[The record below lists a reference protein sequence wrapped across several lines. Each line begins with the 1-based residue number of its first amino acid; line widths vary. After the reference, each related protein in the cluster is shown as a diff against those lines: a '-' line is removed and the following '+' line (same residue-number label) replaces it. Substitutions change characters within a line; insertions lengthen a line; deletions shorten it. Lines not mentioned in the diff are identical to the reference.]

1 MTSGTGAVGD
11 PPAPSAGSGP
21 STTTGTTGADPR
33 REQAARAIEA
43 ELSELVSRIRLYL
56 RRTAESVSPGLTPAN
71 YKVLS
76 IIARRGPITLS
87 RLTEHFGVDKSL
99 LSRAVRELESLEFI
113 ARTPDP
119 DDRRSQLLTAT
130 AFGQSRLD
138 AARRSE
144 ENRLVGA
151 LSGWD
156 VTDVERL
163 AALLHALNSGDAPE
177 PSER

>member
-1 MTSGTGAVGD
+1 MTSSTEAAPV
-11 PPAPSAGSGP
+11 PPSPTAGSRSTPAAPS
-21 STTTGTTGADPR
+21 ADPR
-33 REQAARAIEA
+33 RERAARAIEA

-119 DDRRSQLLTAT
+119 EDRRSQLLTAT
-130 AFGQSRLD
+130 AFGLERLD

-177 PSER
+177 VPER

>member
-1 MTSGTGAVGD
+1 MERIFNF
-11 PPAPSAGSGP
+11 SAGP
-21 STTTGTTGADPR
+21 AALPQEVL
-33 REQAARAIEA
+33 EQAREELVNWRGCGMSVMEMSHRGKEYMGIQAEA
-43 ELSELVSRIRLYL
+43 EADLRELMGI
-56 RRTAESVSPGLTPAN
+56 PAN

-119 DDRRSQLLTAT
+119 EDRRSQLLTAT
-130 AFGQSRLD
+130 AFGLERLD